1 MKRFCINSLLFFC
14 FILLVVPNFIFAQ
27 VVAERRAQLES
38 QLTDLQKQIDEQKKI
53 LETKQKESVSL
64 ERDVAILTA
73 KIEKAKLNIKVRDLA
88 ITELN
93 QDIKEK
99 EKKLGSLNDKMIREK
114 ESLASI
120 LRHTNQLQSYSLSE
134 VMLSNENVSEF
145 FRDIDSFAQVRS
157 ALKDSF
163 ADIRDDTE
171 RTKEEKDDLEDKRQE
186 QVSLKSIQEL
196 EKKRTEEQE
205 AEKRRILKISKG
217 VEADYQKL
225 IKLKEG
231 DVAKIRSE
239 LFTLSGSSAIPF
251 EKALEIADRVSKK
264 TSIRTA
270 FLLGII
276 AEESNLG
283 ANVGTGHWKVDMKA
297 PRDTEP
303 FLEITKKL
311 GLDPDKMPVS
321 KKPWYGYGG
330 AMGPAQFIPSTWI
343 LYEKRVA
350 ALTGNNPP
358 NPWNPEDAFTA
369 AAIYLKDSGASKQTV
384 KAERYAALCYLAGCG
399 NANKTSYQFYAD
411 DVMELAD
418 KYQRQI
424 EILAKN

>member
-303 FLEITKKL
+303 FLEITRKL